1 LELFTVDEAIAKFSA
16 WTLPTTKEMLGAENA
31 PSIDDLRALPKIT
44 VADKN
49 PGVYLIIVSTPAD
62 PTDNAGYLGES
73 AAYPKGV
80 VERTLFEH
88 LSKAYRDR
96 QFGNDKKRPHL
107 YNYMDK
113 AGMNRQ
119 AVPYKLAI
127 GEFQGPAK
135 DGINLTRTFC
145 QLLESIFM
153 AWMRFLEKPDSPEN
167 GLWAHCTPWTSG
179 TIGLK
184 KMNKQISVR
193 QFIWQ
198 TKLDGLETQEEKNE
212 RMNDARK
219 EAVAA
224 LPPGHQSMDKERNR
238 LRDELIGR
246 PIKKMKAAGASE
258 EAIEAFRAEK
268 TKVLDKLAPLGSTVH
283 GGGRKKKN
291 WRKIEAEAKRTQE
304 ALDDDEE
311 LPVEK
316 PRAKRQRTRVSKDAR
331 KPVVNDAESQVV
343 VDDEDLTLLE
353 SGAADPECE
362 AAEGA
367 DDEDDIIFLGHT
379 MKRSLFNK

>member
-1 LELFTVDEAIAKFSA
+1 
-16 WTLPTTKEMLGAENA
+16 
-31 PSIDDLRALPKIT
+31 
-44 VADKN
+44 
-49 PGVYLIIVSTPAD
+49 
-62 PTDNAGYLGES
+62 
-73 AAYPKGV
+73 
-80 VERTLFEH
+80 
-88 LSKAYRDR
+88 
-96 QFGNDKKRPHL
+96 
-107 YNYMDK
+107 
-113 AGMNRQ
+113 
-119 AVPYKLAI
+119 
-127 GEFQGPAK
+127 
-135 DGINLTRTFC
+135 
-145 QLLESIFM
+145 
-153 AWMRFLEKPDSPEN
+153 
-167 GLWAHCTPWTSG
+167 
-179 TIGLK
+179 
-184 KMNKQISVR
+184 
-193 QFIWQ
+193 
-198 TKLDGLETQEEKNE
+198 
-212 RMNDARK
+212 MNDARK

-238 LRDELIGR
+238 LRDDLIGR

-379 MKRSLFNK
+379 MKRSHLDSQINESRLSSLNLCHTKRDQVLGVVDGAPGLCVAMSSNLSLEYLFLETFTFIKTLRDATV